1 MRKITSLLSGLFLIL
16 VFTASITFAYFNST
30 PVSISVGA
38 WEFPSQPV
46 SVWIIGA
53 FVIGGAVGL
62 LLGLGIFRNL
72 KSRTEIRRLNKQLAD
87 AKQEVSQLR
96 TTSLKDI

>member
-16 VFTASITFAYFNST
+16 VFTASITFTYFNTT

-53 FVIGGAVGL
+53 FVIGGALGL
-62 LLGLGIFRNL
+62 LLGLGIFKNL
-72 KSRTEIRRLNKQLAD
+72 KSRTEIRRLSKQLDD
-87 AKQEVSQLR
+87 AKHEVSQLR
-96 TTSLKDI
+96 AMSLKDL